1 MKSHLTSAL
10 FTIAFAIV
18 VFSAQAFGQ
27 SLSFNY
33 KYNLQLTENIDKAP
47 NITGLDDVDFPEQ
60 ARKNGIT
67 GVVKAELIL
76 GEDGKSRDITITQG
90 LPYGVTE
97 AVTKVL
103 KTIYFE
109 PARLEG
115 KTVPVKLLFEFHISS
130 LYGENDKA
138 VNKAKITYQP
148 QVSYPASY
156 TGERVKGKV
165 EVTVHL
171 LANLTVRV
179 LNATSTMPRAF
190 DLAAM
195 EAAKEVKFEPA
206 VHKKSK
212 ETVSQQATVVFEFK

>member
-1 MKSHLTSAL
+1 MKSKYIFSL
-10 FTIAFAIV
+10 FTLIFTAV
-18 VFSAQAFGQ
+18 VLSTQAFGQ

-33 KYNLQLTENIDKAP
+33 KYNLQLTENIDTAP
-47 NITGLDDVDFPEQ
+47 RITGIDDIDFPEP

-67 GVVKAELIL
+67 GAVKAELIL

-90 LPYGVTE
+90 LPFGVTE
-97 AVTKVL
+97 AVTKIL

-109 PARLEG
+109 PARLAG
-115 KTVPVKLLFEFHISS
+115 KPMPVKLLFEFHISS
-130 LYGENDKA
+130 LYGENDNS
-138 VNKAKITYQP
+138 VTKAKVTYKP
-148 QVSYPASY
+148 EVPYPASY

-179 LNATSTMPRAF
+179 LNATSSMPREF
-190 DLAAM
+190 DRAAL
-195 EAAKEVKFEPA
+195 EAAKEIKFTPA

-212 ETVSQQATVVFEFK
+212 ETVSQQVTVVFEFK